1 MALGGKSKGA
11 KAKKEAEK
19 RLKKAKGKASK
30 GAGNALD
37 WAGPRLDYAKDVASA
52 TATDA
57 RRWAEPRLKSARHT
71 VETEVVPRV
80 QTTWNE
86 AAANAGPAYEEAKVR
101 GTRALAAL
109 RGHDVPPPPR
119 KKKHTGRKVLLV
131 LLGTAVVGGI
141 AVAVWS
147 RRTADGFDYYSL
159 PADDFGGSA
168 GNGAGYGSDAPLGS
182 VTAEGTQAGETPA
195 QPYATPDEGATEAA
209 EAKRADAEE
218 DNSGK
223 HRRGDGS

>member
-19 RLKKAKGKASK
+19 RLRKAKGKASK

-37 WAGPRLDYAKDVASA
+37 WAAPRFDYAKDVAAA

-57 RRWAEPRLKSARHT
+57 RNWAEPRLKSARHT
-71 VETEVVPRV
+71 VETEVIPRV
-80 QTTWNE
+80 QNTWNE
-86 AAANAGPAYEEAKVR
+86 AAANAGPAVEEAKVR

-109 RGHDVPPPPR
+109 KGEVVPPPPR
-119 KKKHTGRKVLLV
+119 KKKHRARKVMLV

-159 PADDFGGSA
+159 PADDFGSA

-182 VTAEGTQAGETPA
+182 VTAEGTRAGETPA
-195 QPYATPDEGATEAA
+195 QPYETPDASATEAA
-209 EAKRADAEE
+209 EAKHGEGD
-218 DNSGK
+218 DDGSGK
-223 HRRGDGS
+223 HRRGDAS